1 MSHKIVINTCYGG
14 FGLSDEAIKWLEDRG
29 VDDTYELS
37 RHDPLLVE
45 CVETLKE
52 KANNPYSR
60 LAVIEIEGNL
70 YRVEKYD
77 GKEWIEQP
85 ENMEW
90 IKIEEGIK

>member
-14 FGLSDEAIKWLEDRG
+14 FGLSSEAIEWLESRG
-29 VDDTYELS
+29 ANDTYELS

-45 CVETLKE
+45 CVETLGE
-52 KANNPYSR
+52 KANSPYSR

-70 YRVEKYD
+70 YRVEEYD

-85 ENMEW
+85 ENMKW
-90 IKIEEGIK
+90 IKIEED

>member
-14 FGLSDEAIKWLEDRG
+14 FGLSEEAIKWLEDRG
-29 VDDTYELS
+29 VGDTYELS

-60 LAVIEIEGNL
+60 LAVIEIDGNL
-70 YRVEKYD
+70 YRVEEYD

-85 ENMEW
+85 EKMEW
-90 IKIEEGIK
+90 IKIEEEI

>member
-14 FGLSDEAIKWLEDRG
+14 FGLSDEAIKWLESRG

-45 CVETLKE
+45 CVETLGE
-52 KANNPYSR
+52 KANSPYSR

-70 YRVEKYD
+70 YRVEEYD

-85 ENMEW
+85 EKMEW

>member
-14 FGLSDEAIKWLEDRG
+14 FGLSDEAIKWLESRG

-60 LAVIEIEGNL
+60 LAVIEIDGNL
-70 YRVEKYD
+70 YRVEEYD

-85 ENMEW
+85 EKMEW
-90 IKIEEGIK
+90 IKIEEGI